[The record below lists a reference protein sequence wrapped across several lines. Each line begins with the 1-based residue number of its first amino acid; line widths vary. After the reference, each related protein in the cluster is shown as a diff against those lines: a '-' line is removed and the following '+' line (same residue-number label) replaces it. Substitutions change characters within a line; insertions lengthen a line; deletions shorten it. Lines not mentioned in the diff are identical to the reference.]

1 MKVIPM
7 TDLPPVE
14 IIKGRGGIIKVK
26 AKSSKK
32 SGNSGGKP
40 KRFLAELATHQAKAL
55 ALLGQRKV
63 VRK

>member
-1 MKVIPM
+1 MVIPM

-14 IIKGRGGIIKVK
+14 IIKGKGGIVKVK

-40 KRFLAELATHQAKAL
+40 KRFLAELAAAQAKAIA
-55 ALLGQRKV
+55 ALGARKGI
-63 VRK
+63 KK